1 MSFVHLHCH
10 TEYSLLDGFSNIRRM
25 VKRAKELGMP
35 AVAITDHGTMHGV
48 IEFFSAASENEIKP
62 IIGLEAYLAPRRMT
76 DRDPVKDKKPYHL
89 LLLAENQTGYQNL
102 LKIASAA
109 QLQGFYYYPRIDR
122 DFLAAH
128 SEGLICTSGCMA
140 SEIPRAIEDG
150 LVDEARKKLDWY
162 YEVFG
167 KDRFFIELQH
177 HDIPAIHTL
186 NRTLLDLGPRYD
198 AQFIATNDVHYI
210 KPEDARLQ
218 DILLA
223 IQTGC
228 VLKDPKRMRMSGQDY
243 YLRTPQEMSELF
255 AEVPA
260 AINNTLLI
268 AERCNVNLKTKG
280 YHLPIFPVP
289 EGETAESYLRH
300 LCAKGLRRRYG
311 TRADSDDVKE
321 RLHYELRVINEMG
334 FAAYFLIVWDLCRY
348 ALQNGIWYNARGSAA
363 GSIVAYVLDITTVEP
378 LAHGLIFERFLNPG
392 RVSMPDIDLDFQD
405 DLRYQLLDYCV
416 QKYGSD
422 KVAQIITFGTLG
434 ARAAIRDVG
443 RVMDVPIGD
452 VSKIAEK
459 IPNIPG
465 KPITIPE
472 ALEQVSELKE
482 IYERGLEVNGEQRL
496 DKDFVRD
503 LIDTASKMEGVV
515 RNVGTHAAGVV
526 IADKPLLDYLPLHR
540 PTSNA
545 EDTPIKTVTQFEM
558 GILEKLGMLKV
569 DFLGLITLTIMRR
582 ACLLIE
588 QRHGQRFDLTNIPT
602 DDPKS
607 FELMGRGQTAGVFQV
622 EGTGMTRYL
631 TQMKPKNLDNIIA
644 MVALYRPGPLE
655 FIPSYMRRMHGE
667 ETVEYRHP
675 ALEPIFSETYGIPV
689 YQEQIMRAAVDLAG
703 YGMSEADD
711 LRKAIAKK
719 QKETLLKH
727 QDKFIAGAVAKGM
740 PRATAE
746 AIFEDWE
753 EFARYGFPKA
763 HAADYGVI
771 SVQTAYLKVH
781 FPVEYMTAVLS
792 ASRDYTDK
800 VAVYVE
806 DCKAMGIAVLPPDV
820 NFSFADF
827 AIEDGVKA
835 LGTRDKWQVA
845 QNAAIRFG
853 MAAIKNVGEGAVDV
867 ILDARAQSG
876 PFTSLDDFCQR
887 TDLRAVGKRAL
898 ECLIKVGAMD
908 KLGDRGQ
915 MLEGLDQI
923 VNASISHFRAVEA
936 GQMAL
941 FGSAGGGDF
950 AGVQLPKVKIV
961 VTKREQLKWEKE
973 LIGLYISA
981 HPLQP
986 VLEQLGNVI
995 THTSGQL
1002 SADDNG
1008 KPVTMAGVVTHLRTH
1023 TTKKGDPMG
1032 FVTVEDVQ
1040 GSLDLVIFPKTW
1052 REVSRWL
1059 AVEQIVILYGK
1070 VDAAGGAPKILVDSL
1085 RQDFTT
1091 ANTPTTPRPAPVQSI
1106 MFTPE
1111 DVAPP
1116 PAPDDDEAPRGYV
1129 PPPPED
1135 VPFNDEWILPANVV
1149 PANGA
1154 PKGMASVSQPAA
1166 IVETVGSNGSSAI
1179 VAPVAVAPTGAVA
1192 SSMVNDATGN
1202 GVRNGNG
1209 VHTKTSPLT
1218 TSTHW
1223 QRIIITLAASGD
1235 ARKDRQ
1241 RLQAVYRVLTTQRGP
1256 DEFELVIHENARE
1269 QQLRFPNDRIAFTPE
1284 VREKLEKL
1292 VPATAIR
1299 VVAWS
1304 EKDTDG

>member
-1 MSFVHLHCH
+1 MSFAHLHCH
-10 TEYSLLDGFSNIRRM
+10 TEYSLLDGFSNIKRL

-35 AVAITDHGTMHGV
+35 ALAITDHGTMHGV
-48 IEFFSAASENEIKP
+48 IEFFSAATENDIRP
-62 IIGLEAYLAPRRMT
+62 IIGLEAYLAPRGMT

-109 QLQGFYYYPRIDR
+109 QLEGFYYYPRIDR

-150 LVDEARKKLDWY
+150 APDEARRKLDWY

-167 KDRFFIELQH
+167 HDRFFLELQH

-186 NRTLLDLGPRYD
+186 NRALLELGPRYE

-210 KPEDARLQ
+210 QPEEARLQ

-260 AINNTLLI
+260 AIRNTLLI

-280 YHLPIFPVP
+280 YHLPQFPVP

-300 LCAKGLRRRYG
+300 LCAEGLRRRYG
-311 TRADSDDVKE
+311 SRADSGEVKE

-348 ALQNGIWYNARGSAA
+348 ALNNGIWYNARGSAA

-405 DLRYQLLDYCV
+405 DLRYKLLDYCV
-416 QKYGSD
+416 QKYGGD

-443 RVMDVPIGD
+443 RVMDIPLGD
-452 VSKIAEK
+452 VGKIAEK

-472 ALEQVSELKE
+472 ALEQVPELKE
-482 IYERGLEVNGEQRL
+482 IYSRGLEVNGEQRL
-496 DKDFVRD
+496 DKSLTRD
-503 LIDTASKMEGVV
+503 LIDTAAQMEGVV

-526 IADKPLLDYLPLHR
+526 IADKPILEYLPLHR

-569 DFLGLITLTIMRR
+569 DFLGLITLTIMQR
-582 ACLLIE
+582 ACQLIE
-588 QRHGQRFDLTNIPT
+588 QRRGVKFDLTNIPV
-602 DDPKS
+602 DDPRS
-607 FELMGRGQTAGVFQV
+607 FELMGRGQTLGVFQV

-644 MVALYRPGPLE
+644 MISLYRPGPLE
-655 FIPSYMRRMHGE
+655 FIPSYIRRMHGE
-667 ETVEYRHP
+667 EPVEYRH
-675 ALEPIFSETYGIPV
+675 ASLEPIFNETYGIPV
-689 YQEQIMRAAVDLAG
+689 YQEQIMRAAVELAG
-703 YGMSEADD
+703 YTMSESDD

-719 QKETLLKH
+719 QKESLQKH
-727 QDKFIAGAVAKGM
+727 QEKFIKGAVARGM
-740 PRATAE
+740 PPSAAE
-746 AIFEDWE
+746 GIFADWE
-753 EFARYGFPKA
+753 EFARYGFNKS

-771 SVQTAYLKVH
+771 SVQTAYLKAH
-781 FPVEYMTAVLS
+781 YPVEYMTAVLS
-792 ASRDYTDK
+792 ASRGDTDK
-800 VAVYVE
+800 VALYVE

-820 NFSFADF
+820 NRSQVDFS
-827 AIEDGVKA
+827 IEDREAQEADGGRQKA
-835 LGTRDKWQVA
+835 GNQPS
-845 QNAAIRFG
+845 AIRFG
-853 MAAIKNVGEGAVDV
+853 MAAIKNVGEGAVQV
-867 ILDARAQSG
+867 ILGARAAGG
-876 PFTSLDDFCQR
+876 PFASLDDFCQR

-898 ECLIKVGAMD
+898 ECLIKVGALD
-908 KLGDRGQ
+908 RFGDRGQ
-915 MLEGLDQI
+915 MLEGLDQF
-923 VNASISHFRAVEA
+923 VNASAAHFRAAEA
-936 GQMAL
+936 GQMTL
-941 FGSAGGGDF
+941 FDGGGGF
-950 AGVQLPKVKIV
+950 TGVQLPRVKVV
-961 VTKREQLKWEKE
+961 VTQREQLRWEKE
-973 LIGLYISA
+973 LIGLYVSA

-986 VLEQLGNVI
+986 VMEQLGGVI
-995 THTSGQL
+995 THTSAQL
-1002 SADDNG
+1002 GADDHG

-1059 AVEQIVILYGK
+1059 AAEQIVVIYGK
-1070 VDAAGGAPKILVDSL
+1070 VDAAGGTPKILVDSL
-1085 RQDFTT
+1085 RQDFKM
-1091 ANTPTTPRPAPVQSI
+1091 ANAPAPRPAPVQAT
-1106 MFTPE
+1106 MFTPD
-1111 DVAPP
+1111 DVAPLP
-1116 PAPDDDEAPRGYV
+1116 PDDAPLPRGYV
-1129 PPPPED
+1129 PPPPDD
-1135 VPFNDEWILPANVV
+1135 VPYDEEFMQPANVAPIGRAPQPLAATNV
-1149 PANGA
+1149 AVKEVAASATNG
-1154 PKGMASVSQPAA
+1154 SPAA
-1166 IVETVGSNGSSAI
+1166 EAPVV
-1179 VAPVAVAPTGAVA
+1179 VAPA
-1192 SSMVNDATGN
+1192 SANVATGN
-1202 GVRNGNG
+1202 GLRNGNG
-1209 VHTKTSPLT
+1209 AHPRPAPQT
-1218 TSTHW
+1218 TSTQW
-1223 QRIIITLAASGD
+1223 QRVIVTLTASGD
-1235 ARKDRQ
+1235 PLKDRK
-1241 RLQAVYRVLTTQRGP
+1241 RLQAVYRVLTRQRGP
-1256 DEFELVIHENARE
+1256 DEFEFVIHEAERE
-1269 QQLRFPNDRIAFTPE
+1269 QQLRFPNDRIAFTAE
-1284 VREKLEKL
+1284 ARRKLEAL
-1292 VPATAIR
+1292 VGADAIR
-1299 VVAWS
+1299 VMAWS
-1304 EKDTDG
+1304 ETFAGDY

>member
-1 MSFVHLHCH
+1 MAFVHLHCH
-10 TEYSLLDGFSNIRRM
+10 TEYSLLDGFSNIKRL

-35 AVAITDHGTMHGV
+35 ALAITDHGTMHGV
-48 IEFFSAASENEIKP
+48 IEFFSAAAENEIKP
-62 IIGLEAYLAPRRMT
+62 IIGLEAYLAPRGMT

-89 LLLAENQTGYQNL
+89 LLLAETQTGYQNL

-109 QLQGFYYYPRIDR
+109 QLEGFYYYPRIDR

-128 SEGLICTSGCMA
+128 SEGLLCTSGCMA
-140 SEIPRAIEDG
+140 SEIPRAIEDEAP
-150 LVDEARKKLDWY
+150 DEARRKLDWY

-167 KDRFFIELQH
+167 QERFFLELQH

-186 NRTLLDLGPRYD
+186 NRALLEMGPRYN
-198 AQFIATNDVHYI
+198 ARFIATNDVHYI
-210 KPEDARLQ
+210 NPDDARLQ
-218 DILLA
+218 DIMLA

-255 AEVPA
+255 AEVPQA
-260 AINNTLLI
+260 LSNTLLI

-280 YHLPIFPVP
+280 YHLPLFPVP
-289 EGETAESYLRH
+289 QGETAESYLRH
-300 LCAKGLRRRYG
+300 LCAEGLRRRYG
-311 TRADSDDVKE
+311 ARADSDEVKE

-348 ALQNGIWYNARGSAA
+348 ALNNGIWYNARGSAA

-405 DLRYQLLDYCV
+405 DLRYKLLDYCV

-443 RVMDVPIGD
+443 RVMDIPVGD

-465 KPITIPE
+465 KPITIHE
-472 ALEQVSELKE
+472 ALEQIPDLKE
-482 IYERGLEVNGEQRL
+482 IYTHGLEVNGEPRL
-496 DKDFVRD
+496 EKSLARD

-526 IADKPLLDYLPLHR
+526 IADKPILEYLPLHR

-569 DFLGLITLTIMRR
+569 DFLGLITLTIMQR
-582 ACLLIE
+582 ACQLIE
-588 QRHGQRFDLTNIPT
+588 QRHGKKFDLTNIPI
-602 DDPKS
+602 DNPKS
-607 FELMGRGQTAGVFQV
+607 FELMGRGQTLGVFQV

-644 MVALYRPGPLE
+644 MISLYRPGPLE
-655 FIPSYMRRMHGE
+655 FIPSYIRRMHGE
-667 ETVEYRHP
+667 EPVEYRH
-675 ALEPIFSETYGIPV
+675 ASLEPIFNETYGIPV
-689 YQEQIMRAAVDLAG
+689 YQEQIMRAAVELAG
-703 YGMSEADD
+703 YTMSESDD

-719 QKETLLKH
+719 QKESLQKH
-727 QDKFIAGAVAKGM
+727 QEKFIKGAVAKGM
-740 PRATAE
+740 PPTAAE
-746 AIFEDWE
+746 GIFADWE
-753 EFARYGFPKA
+753 EFARYGFNKS

-771 SVQTAYLKVH
+771 SVQTAYLKAH
-781 FPVEYMTAVLS
+781 YPVEYMTAVLS
-792 ASRDYTDK
+792 ASRDDTDK
-800 VAVYVE
+800 VALYVE
-806 DCKAMGIAVLPPDV
+806 DCRAMGIAVLPPDV
-820 NFSFADF
+820 NSSQVDFS
-827 AIEDGVKA
+827 IEDGVKQKA
-835 LGTRDKWQVA
+835 EGGRQKAEGSHQLS
-845 QNAAIRFG
+845 AIRFG
-853 MAAIKNVGEGAVDV
+853 LAAIKNVGEGAVQV
-867 ILDARAQSG
+867 ILDARVEGG

-898 ECLIKVGAMD
+898 ECLIKAGALD
-908 KLGDRGQ
+908 QFGDRGQ

-923 VNASISHFRAVEA
+923 VNASAAHFRAAEA
-936 GQMAL
+936 GQLTL
-941 FGSAGGGDF
+941 FGGGGGF
-950 AGVQLPKVKIV
+950 SGVQLPKLKVV
-961 VTKREQLKWEKE
+961 VTQREQLKWEKE

-986 VLEQLGNVI
+986 VMEQLGNVI
-995 THTSGQL
+995 THFSSGL

-1008 KPVTMAGVVTHLRTH
+1008 KPVTMAGVVTHIRTH

-1040 GSLDLVIFPKTW
+1040 GSLDLVVFPKTW
-1052 REVSRWL
+1052 REVNRWL
-1059 AVEQIVILYGK
+1059 AVEQIVIIYGK

-1085 RQDFTT
+1085 RQDFKV
-1091 ANTPTTPRPAPVQSI
+1091 ANVAARKPAPVQST
-1106 MFTPE
+1106 MFTPDE
-1111 DVAPP
+1111 VAPP
-1116 PAPDDDEAPRGYV
+1116 LPPDEVGLPRGYV
-1129 PPPPED
+1129 PPPPDD
-1135 VPFNDEWILPANVV
+1135 VPFFDDEAQPVNAV
-1149 PANGA
+1149 PAQEVTSLPQPLVA
-1154 PKGMASVSQPAA
+1154 ASATMPMKATVVAMAHSGPAM
-1166 IVETVGSNGSSAI
+1166 T
-1179 VAPVAVAPTGAVA
+1179 APVAVVAKPT
-1192 SSMVNDATGN
+1192 STSTGN

-1209 VHTKTSPLT
+1209 FHPIIAPVAAP
-1218 TSTHW
+1218 STHW
-1223 QRIIITLAASGD
+1223 LRVIVTLTATSD

-1241 RLQAVYRVLTTQRGP
+1241 LLQAVYRVLTRQRGP
-1256 DEFELVIHENARE
+1256 DEFEFVIHEAERE

-1284 VREKLEKL
+1284 ARRKLEEL
-1292 VPATAIR
+1292 VGAAAIR
-1299 VVAWS
+1299 VLAWS
-1304 EKDTDG
+1304 ETSTDG